1 MSIFWLIFLRWALLK
16 GQISLQDHRLWIQ
29 ASIHYLQGQAQQ
41 HEFLN
46 VWRETSQR
54 TEFTQADFSSTPD

>member
-1 MSIFWLIFLRWALLK
+1 MDS
-16 GQISLQDHRLWIQ
+16 SLDSL
-29 ASIHYLQGQAQQ
+29 LQGQAQQ